1 MGRRSDNDD
10 ARRPGALALGGNVI
24 RKARIAVIAGV
35 SMALGVSAMAYA
47 DGASENEPDVVG
59 SVKPAKLDKKKY
71 KPVTLFSGVATTG
84 TVPGF
89 NPEQEMIS
97 WGKNVK
103 LNTKAAPT
111 CGAQIE
117 FQTTDAARS
126 ACPKGS
132 YIGKGKASIELP
144 GGVTFNDLVVS
155 VFNGPNKNEVRL
167 HTYSPQ
173 LEGATPTV
181 FGQVVK
187 SKAGSKYG
195 QALSVPDAPDVAGD
209 TGKITSFNASIDK
222 KSKVAAARCKSKKFL
237 WNRVVTYDDG
247 TKENVTLKQ
256 KCKRK

>member
-97 WGKNVK
+97 WGKNEG
-103 LNTKAAPT
+103 
-111 CGAQIE
+111 GADLQR
-117 FQTTDAARS
+117 TDR
-126 ACPKGS
+126 
-132 YIGKGKASIELP
+132 
-144 GGVTFNDLVVS
+144 
-155 VFNGPNKNEVRL
+155 
-167 HTYSPQ
+167 
-173 LEGATPTV
+173 
-181 FGQVVK
+181 
-187 SKAGSKYG
+187 
-195 QALSVPDAPDVAGD
+195 VPDHRRRAQRLPQGLLH
-209 TGKITSFNASIDK
+209 
-222 KSKVAAARCKSKKFL
+222 R
-237 WNRVVTYDDG
+237 
-247 TKENVTLKQ
+247 
-256 KCKRK
+256 